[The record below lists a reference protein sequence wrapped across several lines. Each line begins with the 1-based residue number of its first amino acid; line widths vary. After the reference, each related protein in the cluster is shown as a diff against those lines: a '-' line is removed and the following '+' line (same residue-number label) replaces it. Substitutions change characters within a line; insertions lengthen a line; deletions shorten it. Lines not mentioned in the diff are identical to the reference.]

1 MDNLKINSL
10 ENKEHYQS
18 LLIIY
23 GKLLTDYQRTIVSE
37 YLAEDF
43 SLSEV
48 SEIHGISR
56 NAVWETIKRVFK
68 KLDIYEKELNLSYK
82 YHQINN
88 KLDIITNKEN
98 EEVIKEIKE
107 LINYGIWIIIRQ
119 DATHL

>member
-107 LINYGIWIIIRQ
+107 LINYGI
-119 DATHL
+119 